1 MSSSHIPSEA
11 SVRMQTPYHRIG
23 QTPAGKNALA
33 RPRDHYDLV
42 RATIRRLPHK
52 ASQMGKHVKMK
63 GQLS

>member
-11 SVRMQTPYHRIG
+11 GVRMQTPYHRIG
-23 QTPAGKNALA
+23 QTPAGKNAPA
-33 RPRDHYDLV
+33 GPRNRYGVV

-52 ASQMGKHVKMK
+52 ASQMGKHIKMK